1 MLERSWQYRENK
13 WHNLTFFS
21 FEFPCNVIKS
31 LCLVSDKNSEEVCG
45 ILQATILEWVA
56 IPFSR
61 RSSQPK
67 DWTQVSHIASGF
79 FISRATREV
88 TVTWDDI
95 WFCLCF
101 LLSQPGHSTGCGE
114 KKKKIAILKVGSFI
128 SPKSFSDLS
137 VTLMRF
143 QSP

>member
-1 MLERSWQYRENK
+1 MFERSWKYRENK
-13 WHNLTFFS
+13 WHNLKFFS

-31 LCLVSDKNSEEVCG
+31 LRLVWLFGTPWTVVCQNSSVHG

-61 RSSQPK
+61 GSSQPK

-79 FISRATREV
+79 FISWATREV
-88 TVTWDDI
+88 TVTCDDM

-101 LLSQPGHSTGCGE
+101 SLSQPGHSTGCGE
-114 KKKKIAILKVGSFI
+114 KKKQNNKTAILKRG
-128 SPKSFSDLS
+128 
-137 VTLMRF
+137 
-143 QSP
+143 